1 MNVIVEQA
9 IYEMNLLANNVPDG
23 KHVVTGDIR
32 KLSAKYNG
40 LIN

>member
-23 KHVVTGDIR
+23 KHVVTR
-32 KLSAKYNG
+32 Y
-40 LIN
+40 

>member
-23 KHVVTGDIR
+23 KTCGYGR
-32 KLSAKYNG
+32 Y
-40 LIN
+40 